1 MMEPPRVPATRP
13 PKTPTRMAAS
23 KPRSAHWKFF
33 TRKRKYTPRANGMH
47 VKRTKRMLRSRD
59 RRLAKSSFLNSCE
72 RPSALATAVATPN
85 LSRSCMSRYSRST
98 RLFLHRSGAVRT
110 PFAGAALPS
119 GAKKAL
125 HRESADVHR
134 GGTASNQV
142 GHDLGGDWGQKDAVT
157 KMAGGDKNTGGIGWP
172 NDGQVV
178 GCAGTESRPA
188 VSDWC
193 GHELRQIF
201 FGGVE

>member
-23 KPRSAHWKFF
+23 NPRSAHWKFF
-33 TRKRKYTPRANGMH
+33 TRKRKYTPRAKGMQ

-59 RRLAKSSFLNSCE
+59 RRRAKSSFLNSCE

-98 RLFLHRSGAVRT
+98 KLFLHRSGAVRT
-110 PFAGAALPS
+110 PFAGAASPS
-119 GAKKAL
+119 GAKKAVR
-125 HRESADVHR
+125 REGADVHR

-142 GHDLGGDWGQKDAVT
+142 SHDLGSDWGQKDAVT
-157 KMAGGDKNTGGIGWP
+157 KVASGDKNAGGIGWP
-172 NDGQVV
+172 EYGQVIWR
-178 GCAGTESRPA
+178 ARAQSRPA

-193 GHELRQIF
+193 GHERRQIF